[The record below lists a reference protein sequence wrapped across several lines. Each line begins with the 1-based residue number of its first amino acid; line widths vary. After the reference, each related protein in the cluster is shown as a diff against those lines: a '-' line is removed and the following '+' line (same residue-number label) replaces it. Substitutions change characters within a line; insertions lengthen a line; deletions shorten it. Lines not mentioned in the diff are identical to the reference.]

1 MAGQRISV
9 WYCVPRDISERVDRQ
24 PPDAVHVPLADATRR
39 LETVRREGVRILTAC
54 DVGTNVGD
62 RMPDELLGA

>member
-1 MAGQRISV
+1 MAGHGISV

-54 DVGTNVGD
+54 DVGD